1 MANIR
6 YFNLKSLTNVKLNN
20 FDIKTNVRRVF
31 DPQNADWANYG
42 SIASARSNFPKHVL
56 GAGRGGGFLKN
67 GIDLGTL
74 PGGSVDTI
82 DYGSIA

>member
-6 YFNLKSLTNVKLNN
+6 YFNLKSLTNVKLSNM
-20 FDIKTNVRRVF
+20 DPKTNVRRVF

-42 SIASARSNFPKHVL
+42 NLTATSSFPKHVL
-56 GAGRGGGFLKN
+56 GAGRRGAFLGKGF
-67 GIDLGTL
+67 DLGVITS
-74 PGGSVDTI
+74 GSVDTI

>member
-20 FDIKTNVRRVF
+20 LDAKTNVRRVF
-31 DPQNADWANYG
+31 DPLASSLANWG
-42 SIASARSNFPKHVL
+42 SIATAASNFPNHVL
-56 GAGRGGGFLKN
+56 GAGRRGAFLSKGF
-67 GIDLGTL
+67 DLGTL
-74 PGGSVDTI
+74 PGGSVDTM

>member
-20 FDIKTNVRRVF
+20 FDAKTNVRRVF

-42 SIASARSNFPKHVL
+42 SIASATSSFPKHVL
-56 GAGRGGGFLKN
+56 GAGVQ
-67 GIDLGTL
+67 DLAKTYL
-74 PGGSVDTI
+74 F
-82 DYGSIA
+82 AH

>member
-6 YFNLKSLTNVKLNN
+6 FFNLKSLTNVKLNN
-20 FDIKTNVRRVF
+20 FDQKTNVRRVF

-56 GAGRGGGFLKN
+56 GAGRRGGFLKN

>member
-20 FDIKTNVRRVF
+20 FDAKTNVRRVF

-56 GAGRGGGFLKN
+56 GAGRRGGFLKN